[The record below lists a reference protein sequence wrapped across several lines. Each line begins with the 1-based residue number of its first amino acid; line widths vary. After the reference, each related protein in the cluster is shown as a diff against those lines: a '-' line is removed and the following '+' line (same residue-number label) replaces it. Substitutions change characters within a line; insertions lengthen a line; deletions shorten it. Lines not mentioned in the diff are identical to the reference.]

1 MLYVICGI
9 ILFLILLFIIIFLHF
24 KKNYDFYFL
33 KVSEANNNIEII
45 IEKKIEILLKIA
57 QIIDK
62 DKIKELEEFKGKE
75 LTSHQCYIEL
85 NSIGNK
91 LLKEADD
98 EEYESNKKLNNLINR
113 FDDNEC
119 DLKGVLKYYNDNA
132 VEINNYRHKFPSNIV
147 GFFLHYKELDIYKIE
162 KRESFAILSK

>member
-24 KKNYDFYFL
+24 KKKYDFYFL

-62 DKIKELEEFKGKE
+62 DKIKELEDSKE
-75 LTSHQCYIEL
+75 R
-85 NSIGNK
+85 N
-91 LLKEADD
+91 
-98 EEYESNKKLNNLINR
+98 
-113 FDDNEC
+113 
-119 DLKGVLKYYNDNA
+119 
-132 VEINNYRHKFPSNIV
+132 
-147 GFFLHYKELDIYKIE
+147 
-162 KRESFAILSK
+162 